1 MEGIKKNEV
10 YQVTVEG
17 YSGEGLGVARLNGQV
32 LFIHGA
38 LAGEVC
44 DVLILKVLKNMAF
57 AKVQKVCVP
66 SPHRREPECPW
77 FGKCGGCA
85 YWHMDYEEELRA
97 KQQKVADALRRLG
110 GAEVDVPI
118 LGSEQTLHYR
128 NKAQYPVAP
137 PHEIGFYR
145 ARTHKVIPVTECAI
159 QSAAADRIAA
169 AVRQW
174 MIGENVPAYNEH
186 TRQGWLRHVYVRT
199 AQSGDALVCL
209 VATSEKLR
217 RGDSLIAA
225 IRQAWPQTAGI
236 VLNRN
241 NTAGNTILG
250 DRYRTLWGQNY
261 LMDTLCGKTFKL
273 SVPSFYQVNR
283 AQAERLYALAADYA
297 ALTGRETVLELY
309 CGTGTITLTL
319 ADRAARVLGAEIV
332 PEAIE
337 DAKEN
342 ARRNGV
348 ENVEFFCGDAA
359 DAAARFAA
367 EDLRPDV
374 IAVDPPRKGLAEE
387 VIEAIAV
394 MAPARL
400 VYVSCDPATLGRD
413 VKRLRAHGYTLD
425 AATAVDMFP
434 RTHHVETVVL
444 MSRK

>member
-57 AKVQKVCVP
+57 AKVQKVWRP

-225 IRQAWPQTAGI
+225 IRQRVAPNGGHRAEPEQHGGQHHSGRSLPHAVGPELFNGHPVRQNLQAVRA
-236 VLNRN
+236 VL
-241 NTAGNTILG
+241 LS
-250 DRYRTLWGQNY
+250 GQP
-261 LMDTLCGKTFKL
+261 CPGG
-273 SVPSFYQVNR
+273 
-283 AQAERLYALAADYA
+283 AALRSGGTDYA

-348 ENVEFFCGDAA
+348 ENAGIFLRRRGRRGGPLCRRRP
-359 DAAARFAA
+359 AARCDRGGPAA
-367 EDLRPDV
+367 QGTGRRGDRSHRGHGAGAAGVCFLRPGYPG
-374 IAVDPPRKGLAEE
+374 ARRE
-387 VIEAIAV
+387 
-394 MAPARL
+394 APAR
-400 VYVSCDPATLGRD
+400 P
-413 VKRLRAHGYTLD
+413 RL
-425 AATAVDMFP
+425 
-434 RTHHVETVVL
+434 
-444 MSRK
+444 SR